1 MRGSNSNDLSPQD
14 LAAMRQQAQQNV
26 RALRQRKPALD
37 KDSIDLILR
46 DARSHYA
53 WQDKAIP
60 KSVLTELYEIVAN
73 GATSM
78 NCCPARFYFVT
89 SPEGKDRLAKA
100 LKEKNIDKMRAA
112 PVTVI
117 IAYDLEF
124 WQHLPF
130 LFPHEDR
137 RPLFSGKPDYCERT
151 AFLNGTL
158 QGAYLMIAARA
169 LGLDVGAMS
178 GFSNDIVDKE
188 FFAGTSLR
196 SNFLC
201 NLGYADESALFQKL
215 PRFAFDDVCHF
226 L

>member
-1 MRGSNSNDLSPQD
+1 MAALNESEFYESN
-14 LAAMRQQAQQNV
+14 LALARTTAQENV
-26 RALRQRKPALD
+26 RLLRLRKPRLD
-37 KDSIDLILR
+37 KDSIDVILN

-53 WQDKAIP
+53 WEKKAIP
-60 KSVLTELYEIVAN
+60 RVLLEELYHIVAN

-78 NCCPARFYFVT
+78 NCSPARFYFVT
-89 SPEGKDRLAKA
+89 SAQGKDKLAA
-100 LKEKNIDKMRAA
+100 SLKEKNIEKMRAA

-117 IAYDLEF
+117 IAHDLEF
-124 WQHLPF
+124 WKKLPF

-137 RPLFSGKPDYCERT
+137 TPLFKGKTEYCERT

-169 LGLDVGAMS
+169 LGLDIGPMS
-178 GFSNDIVDKE
+178 GFSNQIVDE
-188 FFAGTSLR
+188 TFFAGSTLR

-201 NLGYADESALFQKL
+201 NLGYADENALFQKL
-215 PRFAFDDVCHF
+215 PRFEFEEVCTF

>member
-1 MRGSNSNDLSPQD
+1 MNLEELKADAQHRVRELRK
-14 LAAMRQQAQQNV
+14 RQP
-26 RALRQRKPALD
+26 RLD
-37 KDSIDLILR
+37 KDSIDVILN

-53 WQDKAIP
+53 WQDRPVPESLLK
-60 KSVLTELYEIVAN
+60 ELYAIVAN

-78 NCCPARFYFVT
+78 NCSPARFYFVR
-89 SPEGKDRLAKA
+89 SQEGKDKLALS
-100 LKEKNIDKMRAA
+100 LKDKNIDKMRSA
-112 PVTVI
+112 PITAI
-117 IAYDLEF
+117 IAHDLEF

-137 RPLFSGKPDYCERT
+137 RPLFEGKDEYIERT

-169 LGLDVGAMS
+169 LGLDVGPMS
-178 GFSNDIVDKE
+178 GFSNPIVDKT
-188 FFAGTSLR
+188 FFEGTTLR

-215 PRFAFDDVCHF
+215 PRFEFEEVCTF